1 MLKILQVRLQ
11 QYTNWELP
19 DVQDG
24 LKKRQRN
31 QRSNCQPLLD
41 HWKSK
46 SILEKHLLLLHCLR
60 ESLWLCGSQQTG
72 KFFKRWEYQT
82 TLPSSL
88 EICMQVE
95 KLEWGMEQW
104 TGSKLGK
111 EFVKPVYCHP
121 AYLTFMES
129 TSCEMLG
136 WMNHKLE
143 SRLLGEISATSDVW
157 KVKRFKEAPWGWWK
171 RRMKKLTK
179 AQHSKNDHGI
189 QSHHF
194 MTTNRWGNN
203 GNSDRLY
210 ILGLQIHCRW
220 WPQSWN

>member
-1 MLKILQVRLQ
+1 MLKPFTVWITTNWKILQEMRIPDHLTCLLRHLYAGQEATVRTRHGTMALFKNGKGVCQ
-11 QYTNWELP
+11 DCILLP
-19 DVQDG
+19 C
-24 LKKRQRN
+24 LFN
-31 QRSNCQPLLD
+31 LCMRSI
-41 HWKSK
+41 SYR
-46 SILEKHLLLLHCLR
+46 I
-60 ESLWLCGSQQTG
+60 
-72 KFFKRWEYQT
+72 
-82 TLPSSL
+82 
-88 EICMQVE
+88 
-95 KLEWGMEQW
+95 
-104 TGSKLGK
+104 
-111 EFVKPVYCHP
+111 
-121 AYLTFMES
+121 
-129 TSCEMLG
+129 LG

-179 AQHSKNDHGI
+179 AQQSKNDHGI